1 MSISVCTLAFG
12 REEHLANLVRGLCA
26 STRLPDELVIA
37 VMQSAPFRL
46 PDAPFPVR
54 QIMLGAD
61 GIPLAAGRNRAA
73 AEARGDLLVFLDVDC
88 IPASRCVEDY
98 ARHAESLGGLLM
110 GEVAYLPD
118 GAAMPGIDEA
128 RFEQV
133 GVKHSERAGAPKGTH
148 ALCSDYRC
156 FWSLNF
162 AMTKESFTRTGGFDE
177 RFVGYGGEDTDFG
190 RTVATHELPIW
201 WVLGAKAFHQYH
213 PHHMPPVHH
222 LDSVLAN
229 ARRFAAKWGEPTMQH
244 WLRAFVLMGLVE
256 RAGDGWRKLREPDE
270 SDLELTRQQESA
282 PYASSATVL
291 DWLEARAASPD
302 ADGGPEATPA
312 PAIASA

>member
-1 MSISVCTLAFG
+1 M
-12 REEHLANLVRGLCA
+12 NP
-26 STRLPDELVIA
+26 RLPVFLFVTA
-37 VMQSAPFRL
+37 SA
-46 PDAPFPVR
+46 
-54 QIMLGAD
+54 
-61 GIPLAAGRNRAA
+61 
-73 AEARGDLLVFLDVDC
+73 LLVAC
-88 IPASRCVEDY
+88 
-98 ARHAESLGGLLM
+98 AEG
-110 GEVAYLPD
+110 P
-118 GAAMPGIDEA
+118 
-128 RFEQV
+128 R
-133 GVKHSERAGAPKGTH
+133 
-148 ALCSDYRC
+148 
-156 FWSLNF
+156 
-162 AMTKESFTRTGGFDE
+162 ES
-177 RFVGYGGEDTDFG
+177 GEDTDFG